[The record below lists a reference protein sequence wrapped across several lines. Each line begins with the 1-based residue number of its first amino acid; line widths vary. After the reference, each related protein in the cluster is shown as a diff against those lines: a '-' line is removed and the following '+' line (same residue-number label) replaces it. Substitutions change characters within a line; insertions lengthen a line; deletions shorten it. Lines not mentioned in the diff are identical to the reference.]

1 MCVVRDGRMQDT
13 LSLHRTLKQ
22 KIREIYQDHRLKGQL
37 SRVKAT
43 LGQLGGKVEKLAQ
56 DKSVDLRTLAH
67 AALAQHRRLTRL
79 LIAQKTQI
87 SELTDVTVSQ
97 GITVAQL
104 TEHGDDLYAKVK
116 ATRVENADLRKR
128 AREAQQEH
136 DEAERSLTHRCNVAE
151 AKADALEKRI
161 ASLQKKMERSKGIAS
176 QFYQEKQELNGRL
189 QSFQHECSV
198 CLEDTRTDNLLV
210 LFPCGHAKLCVECGR
225 SVQACPICTAVVVQR
240 TRLYIYIYI

>member
-1 MCVVRDGRMQDT
+1 MVCSRARR
-13 LSLHRTLKQ
+13 SL
-22 KIREIYQDHRLKGQL
+22 
-37 SRVKAT
+37 AT

-87 SELTDVTVSQ
+87 SELTDVTVRQ
-97 GITVAQL
+97 GITVSQL
-104 TEHGDDLYAKVK
+104 TEHGDELYAKVR
-116 ATRVENADLRKR
+116 ATRVENADLRMR
-128 AREAQQEH
+128 VRETQKEH
-136 DEAERSLTHRCNVAE
+136 DEASRSLTHRCNVAE
-151 AKADALEKRI
+151 ARADALEKRI

-210 LFPCGHAKLCVECGR
+210 FWPCGHAKLCVECGR
-225 SVQACPICTAVVVQR
+225 SLHACPICTAVVVQR
-240 TRLYIYIYI
+240 TRLYI

>member
-1 MCVVRDGRMQDT
+1 M
-13 LSLHRTLKQ
+13 LKQ

-104 TEHGDDLYAKVK
+104 TEHGDELYAKVK

-128 AREAQQEH
+128 AREAQKEH
-136 DEAERSLTHRCNVAE
+136 DEAERSLTHRCKVAE
-151 AKADALEKRI
+151 ATADALERRI
-161 ASLQKKMERSKGIAS
+161 ASLQEKMERSKGIA
-176 QFYQEKQELNGRL
+176 
-189 QSFQHECSV
+189 
-198 CLEDTRTDNLLV
+198 
-210 LFPCGHAKLCVECGR
+210 
-225 SVQACPICTAVVVQR
+225 
-240 TRLYIYIYI
+240 